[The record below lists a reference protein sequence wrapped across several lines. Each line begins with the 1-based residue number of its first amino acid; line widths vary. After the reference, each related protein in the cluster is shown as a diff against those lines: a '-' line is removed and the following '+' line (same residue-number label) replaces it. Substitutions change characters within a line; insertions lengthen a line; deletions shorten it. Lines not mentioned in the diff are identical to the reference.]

1 MRFPQVAAAFLTLA
15 AALPAWCH
23 TFNAASAT
31 NPRQTAPAPHSETT
45 MKIVIAPDSF
55 KESLTSMEVATEL
68 ETGLRRVWPDV
79 VCIKIPMADGGEG
92 TVQSL
97 VDATGGD
104 FVECDVKG
112 PMGDVVRAQYGLL
125 GGGKTAVIEMAAASG
140 LPLVERGKRNP
151 LLASSYGTG
160 ELIADA
166 LARGC
171 KDFIIGLGGSAT
183 NDGGAGMAQAL
194 GVKFL
199 DAQGKEIKG
208 AMGGG
213 QLWSVASIDMSGVNP
228 LLKTATI
235 NVACDVTNPLTGP
248 KGASHVYGP
257 QKGATPEMVEQLDRN
272 LGHFATIVRRDLK
285 IEIDQVPGAGAAG
298 GMGGAVIA
306 FCNATLKRG
315 IELVVAAT
323 KLEDHMAAAD
333 LAITGEGRVDFQT
346 AFGKTPSGVANAA
359 KKFNV
364 PVIAIGGGLSDD
376 ARGVFEHGIHGL
388 EAATAN
394 PMDLDSAIRK
404 SREYLQNA
412 GERVARMIAIGQ
424 RLGKPGVVEAKPET
438 EASRNFDSTARVL
451 RVKQQNQRPV
461 RLVPTPKRPR

>member
-1 MRFPQVAAAFLTLA
+1 
-15 AALPAWCH
+15 
-23 TFNAASAT
+23 
-31 NPRQTAPAPHSETT
+31 

-55 KESLTSMEVATEL
+55 KESLTSMEVATEI
-68 ETGLRRVWPDV
+68 ETGLRRVWPDA

-104 FVECDVKG
+104 IVECDVKG
-112 PMGDVVRAQYGLL
+112 PMGEPVRAQYGLL
-125 GGGKTAVIEMAAASG
+125 GGGTSAIIEMAAASG
-140 LPLVERGKRNP
+140 LPLVARNKRNP

-171 KDFIIGLGGSAT
+171 KDIIIGLGGSAT

-194 GVKFL
+194 GVKFM
-199 DAQGKEIKG
+199 DAHGRIITG

-213 QLWSVASIDMSGVNP
+213 HLWGITSIDMSGVNP
-228 LLKTATI
+228 LLKDASI
-235 NVACDVTNPLTGP
+235 SVACDVTNPLTGP

-257 QKGATPEMVEQLDRN
+257 QKGATPAMVEQLDRN
-272 LGHFATIVRRDLK
+272 LAHFADVIRRDLK
-285 IEIDQVPGAGAAG
+285 IEVDQLPGAGAAG
-298 GMGGAVIA
+298 GMGAAVIA

-315 IELVVAAT
+315 IELIVAAT
-323 KLEDHMAAAD
+323 RLEDHMAGAD

-359 KKFNV
+359 RKYNV

-376 ARGVFEHGIHGL
+376 ARGVFEHGIHAL

-412 GERVARMIAIGQ
+412 GERVARMIGIGQ
-424 RLGKPGVVEAKPET
+424 RLAKVETNES
-438 EASRNFDSTARVL
+438 EAGRNFDRAAAAL
-451 RVKQQNQRPV
+451 RKKQQTPRPA
-461 RLVPTPKRPR
+461 RLNRPPKRSGPSR